1 MSNVQP
7 AREADPWFDLEGKAA
22 RLRRMRRRRMGD
34 AAFLIAILALMLV
47 VALWVERL
55 MALGILA
62 V

>member
-7 AREADPWFDLEGKAA
+7 VRDADPWFDLEGKAA
-22 RLRRMRRRRMGD
+22 RMRRIRRRRMGD
-34 AAFLIAILALMLV
+34 VAFLIAILALILV

-55 MALGILA
+55 VALGILA